1 MPCFKRRPSRRAVLE
16 ASVGL
21 GLVLA
26 VLLTCRFSSFA
37 AVAASVRADTLRLHV
52 QANSN
57 APDDQLLK
65 LRVRDAVL
73 EAAGRLFGGEADK
86 AAALEVARASLPQLQ
101 MTAEKAVAEAGSTLP
116 VRVYL
121 TNMYFGTTHYAD
133 FTLPSGRYD
142 AVRVELGAH
151 AGKNWFCVLYPGLC
165 LPAAEGEAAYPTAGE
180 QQLIEGEGSPYEIR
194 FAALEWWQ
202 RVTGGAN

>member
-1 MPCFKRRPSRRAVLE
+1 MFLKRSAPSRRAVLE

-21 GLVLA
+21 GLLLA

-57 APDDQLLK
+57 APEDQLLK

-73 EAAGRLFGGEADK
+73 ETAGRLFGGEADK
-86 AAALEVARASLPQLQ
+86 EAALAAARAGLPALQ
-101 MTAEKAVAEAGSTLP
+101 MTAERAVAEAGSKLP
-116 VRVYL
+116 VRVYI
-121 TNMYFGTTHYAD
+121 TNMYFDTTSYTD
-133 FTLPSGRYD
+133 FTLPAGRYD

-151 AGKNWFCVLYPGLC
+151 AGRNWFCVLYPGLC
-165 LPAAEGEAAYPTAGE
+165 LPAAEGEAAYPSAAE
-180 QQLIEGEGSPYEIR
+180 QQLITEGSPYEIR
-194 FAALEWWQ
+194 FAALEWWE
-202 RVTGGAN
+202 RVSGQTE